1 MWQLKTIKNKHMK
14 KLVTGIRI
22 FVGVLFIFSGLVK
35 AIDPAGLG
43 YKMQEYFTL
52 WHWNFFNSAALS
64 FSVLMNVFEIVAGVA
79 LLIGWKPKLVNWLLL
94 LLIVFFSFLTGYSYF
109 SGKFHNCGCF
119 GDCIPI
125 TSGVSFS
132 KDIILLVLI
141 LFLIF
146 NLKNITSVFSKSVTN
161 ILLIVSI
168 IFSFALQ
175 WYVLNYLPIIDC
187 LPYKVGNNISEKMKM
202 PANAVPEI
210 TEIYFTY
217 KKEGKEISFTADHF
231 PSDFNDSTYT
241 FVKREDKVIR
251 PGKNNIPP
259 IGNFYL
265 SDEEGMDQAATILEM
280 DKVLV
285 LFVEN
290 VSRPIKDWQSS
301 FEKLYQTAINKNVPV
316 YVVTG
321 VRAELKKT
329 IAATSF
335 KNVPILNGDD
345 VMIRTAARVNPSV
358 LLIEKGTIKG
368 KWSFRQFNQ
377 ARKKMDE

>member
-1 MWQLKTIKNKHMK
+1 MK
-14 KLVTGIRI
+14 KLVNIIRT

-43 YKMQEYFTL
+43 YKMEEYFNL
-52 WHWNFFNSAALS
+52 WHWSFLNSIALS
-64 FSVLMNVFEIVAGVA
+64 LSVSMNVFEIVAGAA
-79 LLIGWKPKLVNWLLL
+79 LLLGWKPKLINWLLL

-109 SGKFHNCGCF
+109 SGKFQNCGCF

-125 TSGVSFS
+125 TSGISFL
-132 KDIILLVLI
+132 KDIILFVLI

-146 NLKNITSVFSKSVTN
+146 NLKYIQSVFSKFSTN
-161 ILLIVSI
+161 ILLIISI

-210 TEIYFTY
+210 TEINFVY
-217 KKEGKEISFTADHF
+217 KKDGKEISFPANNF

-251 PGKNNIPP
+251 PGKNNIPE
-259 IGNFYL
+259 IRNFSF
-265 SDEEGMDQAATILEM
+265 SDKEGIDQAATILAA

-285 LFVEN
+285 LFIEN
-290 VSRPIKDWQSS
+290 LSRPVKDWQTS
-301 FEKLYQTAINKNVPV
+301 FEKLYTEAVSKNIPV
-316 YVVTG
+316 YAITST
-321 VRAELKKT
+321 RTELEKAFAE
-329 IAATSF
+329 TSF
-335 KNVPILNGDD
+335 KNLPILNGDN
-345 VMIRTAARVNPSV
+345 VVIRTAARVNPTV
-358 LLIEKGTIKG
+358 FLIEKGTIKG
-368 KWSFRQFNQ
+368 KWSFRQFDA
-377 ARKKMDE
+377 ARKKI